1 MASFV
6 TNQAIWLVPTLAGL
20 VLVLLGLVGWLILR
34 SRSKPDV
41 SAVKDDDVHR
51 FYSEK
56 AELEFALA
64 EQADRMR
71 LIAEVHDAAAVTL
84 TGLISQ
90 AEGARFGATADPQVA
105 SRAAA
110 AIADSARAVLNDVRR
125 VVNASRDGAAEVD
138 NMPSLVSI
146 HDLFTA
152 MNESGIIVRFE
163 ETGTPFPIAPS
174 AELALYR
181 ILQEGLNNSRTHGGP
196 GTTVKVMMSWS
207 AQGMQLRMDDDG
219 IRAKRRFMD
228 DATQP
233 AYTQVD
239 DQAALVEMLSGR
251 GMREMKNRTETFGG
265 VFSAHRVPGVGFS
278 VSAAFPT
285 LRFHNGIHGVN
296 LGGQDSA
303 ERSVG

>member
-1 MASFV
+1 MAGFV
-6 TNQAIWLVPTLAGL
+6 STQAVWLVPTLAGVVLALIAVIAWL
-20 VLVLLGLVGWLILR
+20 VFRPSAKPTASDVL
-34 SRSKPDV
+34 
-41 SAVKDDDVHR
+41 DDDVHR

-110 AIADSARAVLNDVRR
+110 AIADSARAVLNDIRR
-125 VVNASRDGAAEVD
+125 VVNVSRDGALEVD

-152 MNESGIIVRFE
+152 MNESGIVVRFE

-174 AELALYR
+174 AELAIYR

-219 IRAKRRFMD
+219 VRAKRRFTE
-228 DATQP
+228 DAALP

-296 LGGQDSA
+296 LGGQEAA

>member
-1 MASFV
+1 MASFL
-6 TNQAIWLVPTLAGL
+6 TSQALWLVPTLAGL
-20 VLVLLGLVGWLILR
+20 VLALLGVVAWVLVR
-34 SRSKPDV
+34 SRSKPQESGVD
-41 SAVKDDDVHR
+41 DDDVHR
-51 FYSEK
+51 FYTEK

-110 AIADSARAVLNDVRR
+110 AIADSARAVLNDIRR
-125 VVNASRDGAAEVD
+125 VVNVSRDGAAEVD

-152 MNESGIIVRFE
+152 MNESGIVVRFE
-163 ETGTPFPIAPS
+163 ETGTPFAIAPS
-174 AELALYR
+174 AELAIYR

-196 GTTVKVMMSWS
+196 GTTVKVTMGWS

-219 IRAKRRFMD
+219 IRAKRRFVD

-233 AYTQVD
+233 AYTQSD
-239 DQAALVEMLSGR
+239 DQAALVEMLNGR
-251 GMREMKNRTETFGG
+251 GMREMKTRTETFGG

-296 LGGQDSA
+296 LGSQDTA